1 MMRETREL
9 PAWRSLLFVP
19 VVREKF
25 VAGAHR
31 LDADG
36 IILDL
41 EDSVPEAE
49 KQRARGLLAAAA
61 REVGR
66 GGADVLVRINRP
78 WHHAFRDVEAAVGA
92 GVAALMCPKVGSPEH
107 LLVIAELLDSRE
119 RELGL
124 PAGHT
129 KLVALIETA
138 DAYFQAR
145 EIAKATPRLVGLSLG
160 AEDFALSVG
169 MQPVGEA
176 LQLAKQ
182 TMIIAARAAGILPL
196 GFMGTVADYRDLDAF
211 RQIVRRSR
219 TFGFAAASC
228 IHPSQLPVLNAE
240 YGVTAEEVAR
250 ARRMLAAFDAA
261 VAQGV
266 GAVAFEGSMIDVPV
280 VERAKDLLARAERLA
295 ARRAGVRPAQ

>member
-1 MMRETREL
+1 MMPQTRAL

-31 LDADG
+31 YPADA

-41 EDSVPEAE
+41 EDSVPEAD
-49 KQRARGLLAAAA
+49 KGRARTLIAPAAERVSA
-61 REVGR
+61 

-78 WHHAFRDVEAAVGA
+78 WQQAVRDIEAAVGPRI
-92 GVAALMCPKVGSPEH
+92 AAIVCPKVASPEH
-107 LLVIAELLDSRE
+107 LSVIGEMLDSCEQQRA
-119 RELGL
+119 L

-129 KLVALIETA
+129 KLVALVETA
-138 DAYFQAR
+138 DAYFR
-145 EIAKATPRLVGLSLG
+145 LRDIAMATPRLVALSLG

-169 MQPVGEA
+169 MEPVGEV

-196 GFMGTVADYRDLDAF
+196 GFMGTVADYRDLAAF
-211 RQIVRRSR
+211 RATVRRSR

-228 IHPSQLPVLNAE
+228 VHPSQLAILNEE
-240 YGVTAEEVAR
+240 YGVSAEELAQAR
-250 ARRMLAAFDAA
+250 GMIAAYDAA
-261 VAQGV
+261 LAQGV
-266 GAVAFEGSMIDVPV
+266 GAVAYAGKMIDVPV
-280 VERAKDLLARAERLA
+280 VERAKAVIARAERLA
-295 ARRAGVRPAQ
+295 RRAG